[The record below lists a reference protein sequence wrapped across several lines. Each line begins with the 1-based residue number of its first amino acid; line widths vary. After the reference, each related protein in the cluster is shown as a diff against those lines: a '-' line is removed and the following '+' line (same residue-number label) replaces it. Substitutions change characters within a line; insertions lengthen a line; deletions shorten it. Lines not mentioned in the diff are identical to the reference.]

1 MIKTFFSKQL
11 VIIAIT
17 LLIFQNNKAQEE
29 KYIAIIPPFHCR
41 TITDNSE
48 SPLKLDY
55 QRFIVFVYSN
65 AVAVYSESNFTNSRD
80 EFLEQ
85 ELALPSTGH
94 DENGD
99 EPGGRISSGIL
110 SIELWVEGE
119 RKNPQFIQDG
129 NEGWYT
135 IKTRFR
141 PYETRT
147 VKALFWAETSLANV
161 DSLPGLDTSYI
172 IPGKRGFLINLAH
185 AAVWKDQIESIDT
198 YVILK
203 NGLSANQSSFE
214 ASPQS
219 YNLQDSILTWDMENI
234 EPTENDDIEVHYES
248 TIESNF
254 PNDTMAKLS
263 TFIIKHA
270 YDELLDYATQLG
282 E

>member
-1 MIKTFFSKQL
+1 MLRYLKFRIIFVLTFLLITFFNS
-11 VIIAIT
+11 
-17 LLIFQNNKAQEE
+17 NAQSDG
-29 KYIAIIPPFHCR
+29 YIAIIPPFHSR
-41 TITDNSE
+41 TIADNSE

-65 AVAVYSESNFTNSRD
+65 AVAVYSESKFTNPRD
-80 EFLEQ
+80 EFMEQ

-99 EPGGRISSGIL
+99 EPGGRISNGIL
-110 SIELWVEGE
+110 SIQMWVEGD
-119 RKNPQFIQDG
+119 RINPEFIQDG
-129 NEGWYT
+129 NEEWYT
-135 IKTRFR
+135 IKTRFK
-141 PYETRT
+141 PHETRT
-147 VKALFWAETSLANV
+147 VKALFWAETSFANV
-161 DSLPGLDTSYI
+161 DSLPGLDTNYI

-203 NGLSANQSSFE
+203 DGLSANQSTFE

-263 TFIIKHA
+263 TFIIKQA
-270 YDELLDYATQLG
+270 YDQLIDYAHQLD